1 LNNLLEVWILQLI
14 GLITEMQLTLEQ
26 QLQLRNS
33 EIHVDK
39 MNLEQT
45 QFFLKELYKQMIIKE
60 VMYQNL
66 LKKNWNIEELS
77 NQKWK
82 TK

>member
-1 LNNLLEVWILQLI
+1 MVTNLNNLLEVWILQLI

-26 QLQLRNS
+26 QLQLRNF

-45 QFFLKELYKQMIIKE
+45 QFFLKELYK
-60 VMYQNL
+60 
-66 LKKNWNIEELS
+66 
-77 NQKWK
+77 
-82 TK
+82 